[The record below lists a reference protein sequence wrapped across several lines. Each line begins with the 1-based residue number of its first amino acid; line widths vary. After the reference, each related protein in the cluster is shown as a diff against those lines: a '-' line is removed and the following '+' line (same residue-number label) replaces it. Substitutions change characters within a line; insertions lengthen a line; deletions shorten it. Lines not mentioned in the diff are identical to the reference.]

1 MTQRLALLCIVL
13 GVSDAVAQ
21 SGPTSDGQAWTV
33 EVPRNVLE
41 GGQTFEGGQTS
52 GVQALAAEPPPGTLY
67 VDRETG
73 DWLREVGTC
82 RYEVGYK
89 LSTGVVKTIPWV
101 LGCLTDPDIAA
112 TVTRIDGGC
121 VRYSY
126 RVTNRTSAQQDI
138 LLFKINMPQPDIL
151 VARTDANGWRAGD
164 LGGSPIDTGGLNSFA
179 WLPIG
184 DTPDLSP
191 GSSVDGLSVDSAWLP
206 GITDAFFVGAVKD
219 ETNAGPLQEDIP
231 DYLDAELS
239 KLGKQDKDKAQRPTI
254 GPMFSPPGTDVEARR
269 RLVDQL
275 ISDIPKAVSAQ
286 FVTSDVAAQVTNIL
300 TNVRSHVDDATAL
313 RNAASAIGGL
323 SVAVESYRT
332 ALVVTLNIVA
342 DS

>member
-1 MTQRLALLCIVL
+1 
-13 GVSDAVAQ
+13 
-21 SGPTSDGQAWTV
+21 
-33 EVPRNVLE
+33 
-41 GGQTFEGGQTS
+41 
-52 GVQALAAEPPPGTLY
+52 
-67 VDRETG
+67 
-73 DWLREVGTC
+73 
-82 RYEVGYK
+82 
-89 LSTGVVKTIPWV
+89 
-101 LGCLTDPDIAA
+101 
-112 TVTRIDGGC
+112 
-121 VRYSY
+121 
-126 RVTNRTSAQQDI
+126 
-138 LLFKINMPQPDIL
+138 
-151 VARTDANGWRAGD
+151 
-164 LGGSPIDTGGLNSFA
+164 
-179 WLPIG
+179 
-184 DTPDLSP
+184 
-191 GSSVDGLSVDSAWLP
+191 
-206 GITDAFFVGAVKD
+206 
-219 ETNAGPLQEDIP
+219 LQEDIP